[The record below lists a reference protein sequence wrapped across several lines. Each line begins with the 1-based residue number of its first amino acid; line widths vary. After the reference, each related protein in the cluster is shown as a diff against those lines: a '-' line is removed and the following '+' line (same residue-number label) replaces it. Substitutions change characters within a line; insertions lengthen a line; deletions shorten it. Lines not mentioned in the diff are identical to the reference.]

1 MAAEKEI
8 VQNSATA
15 ETPPAQNNET
25 LVKQDSNAASLVSE
39 MSVAE
44 ETQAPEKHPS
54 LWGRAAN
61 DPRDNPTVSAAGPVL
76 TNVEP
81 STPAP
86 ALAPAV
92 RSIDAVHPSTWGRA
106 ANDPRGG
113 SMAAETFVEAPVNA
127 SNEETAEAHSEENAE
142 ASNEVIAEAPIE
154 ETAEASIEETA
165 EASIE
170 ETAEAP
176 AAEAAD
182 ASGEAVAEQSGDKN
196 ESEEISRDR

>member
-1 MAAEKEI
+1 
-8 VQNSATA
+8 
-15 ETPPAQNNET
+15 
-25 LVKQDSNAASLVSE
+25 

-44 ETQAPEKHPS
+44 KTQAPEEHPS

-61 DPRDNPTVSAAGPVL
+61 DPRDNPTVSATGPVL

-113 SMAAETFVEAPVNA
+113 SIADEAFVEAPVNA
-127 SNEETAEAHSEENAE
+127 TTEETAEAFNEVITEASNKAIAE
-142 ASNEVIAEAPIE
+142 ASNE
-154 ETAEASIEETA
+154 
-165 EASIE
+165 
-170 ETAEAP
+170 
-176 AAEAAD
+176 AD
-182 ASGEAVAEQSGDKN
+182 
-196 ESEEISRDR
+196 R

>member
-1 MAAEKEI
+1 MWQQKKRSTRISAAAER
-8 VQNSATA
+8 
-15 ETPPAQNNET
+15 PPAQNNET

-39 MSVAE
+39 MSAAE
-44 ETQAPEKHPS
+44 ETQAPEEHPS

-106 ANDPRGG
+106 ANDPRGV

-127 SNEETAEAHSEENAE
+127 SKEETAEAHSEETAE
-142 ASNEVIAEAPIE
+142 APTEETAEAPIE
-154 ETAEASIEETA
+154 ETAEAPIEETA
-165 EASIE
+165 EAL
-170 ETAEAP
+170 
-176 AAEAAD
+176 
-182 ASGEAVAEQSGDKN
+182 
-196 ESEEISRDR
+196 